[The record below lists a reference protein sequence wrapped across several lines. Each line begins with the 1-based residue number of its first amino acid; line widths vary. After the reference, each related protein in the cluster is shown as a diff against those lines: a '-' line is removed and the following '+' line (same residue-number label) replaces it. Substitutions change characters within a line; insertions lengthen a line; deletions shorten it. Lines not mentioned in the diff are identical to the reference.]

1 MQYVSLEEGERNTE
15 GNERRRRGKDESEN
29 QQQTQQRLR
38 FEASL
43 FWWEACA
50 VSYTCTSPH
59 PMEVA
64 RLILSQTILWALMIN
79 KKYFRCICRLS
90 LA

>member
-15 GNERRRRGKDESEN
+15 GNERRRRGKDEREN
-29 QQQTQQRLR
+29 QQQTQQPLR

-43 FWWEACA
+43 FWWEAS

-64 RLILSQTILWALMIN
+64 MLILSQTILWVLMIN
-79 KKYFRCICRLS
+79 KKYVRCICRLS